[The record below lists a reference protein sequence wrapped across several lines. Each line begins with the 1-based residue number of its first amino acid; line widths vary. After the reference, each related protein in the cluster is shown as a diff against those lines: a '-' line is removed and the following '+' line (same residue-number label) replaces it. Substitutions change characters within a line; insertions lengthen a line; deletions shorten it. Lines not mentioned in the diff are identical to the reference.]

1 MNHTI
6 THRALA
12 PVDLVIIAVYFLV
25 VFAIGFYFSR
35 KERTSTEY
43 FLAGRN
49 IGWFAI
55 GASLFVSNIST
66 EHFIGLAGSGAT
78 SGLAVGHFEWLACLI
93 LLILGWVFVPFYL
106 RSNVFTMPEFL
117 ERRFNRQCAV
127 YLASISIIAYIFTK
141 ISVHLYAAAVVLE
154 RVVGWSPMTAAV
166 ILVIATGIYTV
177 AGGLAAVIYTDLV
190 QTLILIAGAV
200 ILTFIGLDKVG
211 GFAGLRAAVP
221 ADYFHMIKP
230 VSHAEFPWTGIFLGA
245 PILGIWYW
253 CTDQVIVQRVLSAR
267 DEGHAKAGTIFA
279 GFLKI
284 LPVFMLV
291 LPGLI
296 AFALY
301 RDLFQVGPDGRV
313 LNGDIAYPTLIINLL
328 PKGLVGLMIAAL
340 LAALMGAMSSVFN
353 SASTLVTL
361 DFYKKLRPQANERQ
375 LVNFGRIAT
384 GAMVLLGLLWVPFIH
399 LISSQLYIY
408 LQSVQAYISPP
419 IAACFILGILWPR
432 LNGSGAI
439 ASRLV
444 GVGLGAIRFVL
455 EIAAKGGHA
464 VSLPLAQWIV
474 QMNFL
479 HYAILMFAICSA
491 VLIGI
496 SLMTAAPERRKLAG
510 LTFATVADKL
520 EVVQVAAASAVS
532 DRAAGVAGDV
542 ALAPPAAQ
550 PQLARE
556 TGREHRLNLAFTAL
570 LIATVVGLWIYFR

>member
-1 MNHTI
+1 MNHAAAI
-6 THRALA
+6 THRTLA
-12 PVDLVIIAVYFLV
+12 PVDLVIIGLYFCV
-25 VFAIGFYFSR
+25 VFAIGFYFAR
-35 KERTSTEY
+35 KERTSTDY
-43 FLAGRN
+43 FLAGRT

-78 SGLAVGHFEWLACLI
+78 SGLAVGHFEWLACLM

-127 YLASISIIAYIFTK
+127 YLASISIIAYVFTK

-166 ILVIATGIYTV
+166 VLVVATGIYTI

-200 ILTFIGLDKVG
+200 ILTVVGLERVG

-221 ADYFHMIKP
+221 PDYFHMIKP
-230 VSHAEFPWTGIFLGA
+230 ATDSAFPWTGIFFGA
-245 PILGIWYW
+245 PILGVWYW
-253 CTDQVIVQRVLSAR
+253 CTDQVIVQRVLSAK

-284 LPVFMLV
+284 LPVFILV

-301 RDLFQVGPDGRV
+301 RDLFKLGANGLV
-313 LNGDIAYPTLIINLL
+313 LNGDIAYPTMVINLL
-328 PKGLVGLMIAAL
+328 PTGVVGLMIAAL

-361 DFYKKLRPQANERQ
+361 DFYKKVRPGASESQ

-384 GAMVLLGLLWVPFIH
+384 GVMVVLGLLWVPFIH

-419 IAACFILGILWPR
+419 ITSCFILGILWPR
-432 LNGSGAI
+432 LNGAGAI
-439 ASRLV
+439 TSLLTGFV
-444 GVGLGAIRFVL
+444 MGTVRFVL
-455 EIAAKGGHA
+455 EIMDRAAGGRFDSG
-464 VSLPLAQWIV
+464 VIRWIID
-474 QMNFL
+474 MNFL
-479 HYAILMFAICSA
+479 HYAIFMFIVCSI
-491 VLIGI
+491 VLIAV
-496 SLMTAAPERRKLAG
+496 SLMTAAPDRRKLAG
-510 LTFATVADKL
+510 LTFATVDEKL
-520 EVVQVAAASAVS
+520 ETTPVQAVKFKPASETAA
-532 DRAAGVAGDV
+532 
-542 ALAPPAAQ
+542 
-550 PQLARE
+550 
-556 TGREHRLNLAFTAL
+556 EHRMNMIFSL
-570 LIATVVGLWIYFR
+570 LLLATVIGLWIHFA